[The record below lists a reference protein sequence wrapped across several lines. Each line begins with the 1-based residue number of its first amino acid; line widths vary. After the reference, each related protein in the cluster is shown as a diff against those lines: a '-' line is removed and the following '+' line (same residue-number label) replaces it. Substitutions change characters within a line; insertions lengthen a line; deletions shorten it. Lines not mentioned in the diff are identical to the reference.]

1 MCFFPA
7 GRKLKTLLRD
17 GIIGLVY
24 NLHAD
29 FACSTPYIAGHRMF
43 DPTLGGALM
52 NVGIYSPAFTS
63 DIYGTASIEAVGIA
77 NREYGMDL

>member
-29 FACSTPYIAGHRMF
+29 FACSTP
-43 DPTLGGALM
+43 
-52 NVGIYSPAFTS
+52 
-63 DIYGTASIEAVGIA
+63 
-77 NREYGMDL
+77 